1 MHFTRGEGTEGDCR
15 STMRKTKPW
24 FGGFGTRSWYS
35 MVFKLHG
42 KRRYGAERMKV
53 EGESRRGCHSKVWTQ
68 RRAYLKFLS
77 AATSILCWWRKVLA
91 IRRFR
96 RLKQEATEGAVDPVQ
111 DSRANLLGE
120 GGNDTVQPYGTTRAR
135 PDSAFGVKSAA
146 IQVYGN
152 SHNSQSG
159 RWTGLIVCVDSPEIS
174 CHLGLNIQVNRSS
187 GRHRN
192 TGQRRQYEFCNLPSI

>member
-1 MHFTRGEGTEGDCR
+1 MDATACLFEIPAG
-15 STMRKTKPW
+15 
-24 FGGFGTRSWYS
+24 
-35 MVFKLHG
+35 
-42 KRRYGAERMKV
+42 RYFYTV
-53 EGESRRGCHSKVWTQ
+53 
-68 RRAYLKFLS
+68 L
-77 AATSILCWWRKVLA
+77 VLA

-159 RWTGLIVCVDSPEIS
+159 RWTGLLVYVDSPEIS
-174 CHLGLNIQVNRSS
+174 YHLGLNIQVNRSS

-192 TGQRRQYEFCNLPSI
+192 TGQRRRYEFCNLLSI